1 MSDEEKR
8 QLLVKLLAKKAQE
21 NKVFPMSEGQQGLW
35 HAFRRDPNQTSFNVF
50 LPTRVRSGLNLDA
63 LQKSIELIARRNPLL
78 TATFSDAGGEL
89 LQTIHESRAPEFS
102 VIDILGADDG
112 KIQQVVGAET
122 LKAFDLESGPL
133 LRMLLYRVGE
143 DDYVLLALTH
153 HIVMDF
159 WSLVI
164 ILDEV
169 RCAYA
174 GFTANAE
181 PKLDAAVKNFAEF
194 VKEQREHLESSEGK
208 RLQAYWQHVL
218 GQGSPV
224 LNLPLDRVR
233 PTRFTSRAANCALP
247 LTPELGR
254 QLQAVAKRNSS
265 TPFSVLNAAVQVFLS
280 RYGGELEF
288 FIGSPFSGRNSRK
301 FEKTVGFFVNMLP
314 IHADLSDA
322 PTFDALVRRTGKTL
336 FNALAHENYPIARMV
351 QDAKIVR
358 DRSRSPAFQVSC
370 TFEKAQ
376 LKEESGRAGFLFPGE
391 KQVWDFAGMQQESF
405 YIPVQ
410 TCHYDLEFIFEQTD
424 ETLQGMFCYCRDLFS
439 KESVEQFAENFVSLL
454 QSLLDRPSESIRD
467 VRWGN
472 APAVAKGREDKPS
485 ALQNRIGRVEHLIG
499 NVVERQADSTAI
511 SFQNATWTYGEFA
524 SLAREIAKHAGLTES
539 SQPRDH
545 LIPIYARRTTAV
557 WAAMFALHQA
567 GYAFVPI
574 DAGQPGVDLREVMEQ
589 TKASFAL
596 IAPEYEAEFAADGFS
611 TRPLLDAGLSDLPT
625 ETRTTASPVS
635 SRGDELAYAIFTSG
649 STGKPKGVMV
659 DQQAVCNTLHWR
671 MTDVPLEP
679 TDRVLML
686 LSHQFDAGL
695 GIAWTTLTQGAT
707 LVLADEE
714 TLQDPQTIIELI
726 IRERINVIPA
736 PPSLLS
742 LIVSH
747 PKFRD
752 CAANLKYLWTGG
764 EAMSPGFPELVRSRC
779 NARLFNFYGPTEAA
793 IEATFCDVT
802 DHDKQIPVPLGHTID
817 NAEIVIVDEQ
827 QHLLPSTVP
836 GEIAIGGAGLARGY
850 LGDAKLTESRFIPHP
865 ADATKR
871 LYLTGDRGR
880 INTSGQVEFFGR
892 TDHQVKLRGYRIEL
906 GEIEAA
912 IESHLGVDRAAV
924 KIVDAGSPNAKL
936 VAFASP
942 LSEKSTSEK
951 DQLRTELRSYL
962 SDRLPSYKIPAA
974 LMMLDALPE
983 TSSGKVNRKR
993 LPQIDPN
1000 AFNGIQ
1006 VIVPASNALEEFLL
1020 QDWLEVLGLEEA
1032 SVNQNFF
1039 DVGGSSLQAA
1049 LLTSRWSEGLEI
1061 DIPTSLLFDLT
1072 DLTQIAAR
1080 IAVLHPESVESRFG
1094 QECIQQ
1100 ISAGRGKS
1108 DDHKHPLVASFSSSG
1123 ESIALGAQQPIFMI
1137 HPPGGIVVCYR
1148 ELAKLLGSRPLF
1160 AIRSHGLHGDE
1171 ELPASVEA
1179 MAAAYREAIRSVQPS
1194 GPYLLGGWSLGGLV
1208 AYEVAQ
1214 QALAVGEAVSRL
1226 VLLDTT
1232 IPENASYLVPAKDQV
1247 NVGLEYGIELSLDQL
1262 GELTPEEQ
1270 LPFLWEHAKKL
1281 GVIDEK
1287 SPPEVIEKSLRELQ
1301 GLFHHHVSV
1310 SRDYRMRPIEADILL
1325 FRPQEVPFELQVS
1338 EDRGWGALAKTVDV
1352 KFVPGHHHSMVQSP
1366 NIEVL
1371 ARELDEFLS

>member
-1 MSDEEKR
+1 MSEEEKR
-8 QLLVKLLAKKAQE
+8 QLLAKLLAKKAQE
-21 NKVFPMSEGQQGLW
+21 HKVFPMSEGQQGLW
-35 HAFRRDPNQTSFNVF
+35 HAFRRDPTQTSFNVF

-63 LQKSIELIARRNPLL
+63 LRQSIELIARRNPLL

-89 LQTIHESRAPEFS
+89 LQTIHESRVPEFS
-102 VIDILGADDG
+102 VIDIPGADDA
-112 KIQQVVGAET
+112 KIQQVAGAET

-133 LRMLLYRVGE
+133 LRMLVYRVGE

-153 HIVMDF
+153 HIVVDF

-169 RCAYA
+169 RRAYA
-174 GFTANAE
+174 GFTAGAE
-181 PKLDAAVKNFAEF
+181 PKFDPAVKNFAEF
-194 VKEQREHLESSEGK
+194 VREQREHLDSSEGK
-208 RLQAYWQHVL
+208 RLQAHWQHIL

-224 LNLPLDRVR
+224 LDLPLDRIR
-233 PTRFTSRAANCALP
+233 PTRFTGRAANYALP

-254 QLQAVAKRNSS
+254 RVQEAAKRNSS
-265 TPFSVLNAAVQVFLS
+265 TPFSVLHAAVQVFLS
-280 RYGGELEF
+280 RYGGEQDF
-288 FIGSPFSGRNSRK
+288 YIGSPFSGRNHRK
-301 FEKTVGFFVNMLP
+301 YEKTVGFFVNMLP
-314 IHADLSDA
+314 IHADISDS
-322 PTFDALVRRTGKTL
+322 PSFDSLIRRTGKTL
-336 FNALAHENYPIARMV
+336 FDALENENYPIARMV

-358 DRSRSPAFQVSC
+358 DGSRSPAFQVSC

-424 ETLQGMFCYCRDLFS
+424 DSLRGMFCYCRDLFS
-439 KESVEQFAENFVSLL
+439 KESVEQFAENFAALL
-454 QSLLDRPSESIRD
+454 HSLLDRPSESICSLS
-467 VRWGN
+467 WGN
-472 APAVAKGREDKPS
+472 APAVAKGRVEEPF
-485 ALQNRIGRVEHLIG
+485 ALQNRVSRVDQLIG
-499 NVVERQADSTAI
+499 NAVERQSDQSAI
-511 SFQNATWTYGEFA
+511 SYLDSTWTYGEFVL
-524 SLAREIAKHAGLTES
+524 LAREVARHAGLLES
-539 SQPRDH
+539 PTHRDT
-545 LIPIYARRTTAV
+545 LIPIYSRRSPTV
-557 WAAMFALHQA
+557 WAAMLALHQA

-589 TKASFAL
+589 TKAPFAL
-596 IAPEYEAEFAADGFS
+596 IAPEYESEFAADSFA
-611 TRPLLDAGLSDLPT
+611 TRPLLDFGLSDLPA
-625 ETRTTASPVS
+625 ETKTGSLVD
-635 SRGDELAYAIFTSG
+635 SRGDDLAYAVFTSG
-649 STGKPKGVMV
+649 STGKPKGVLV
-659 DQQAVCNTLHWR
+659 EQRAVCNTLHWR

-695 GIAWTTLTQGAT
+695 GIAWTTLTQGAS
-707 LVLADEE
+707 LVMADEE
-714 TLQDPQTIIELI
+714 TLQDPQAIIELI

-747 PKFRD
+747 PKFRE

-764 EAMSPGFPELVRSRC
+764 EAMSPDFPELVRSRC

-793 IEATFCDVT
+793 IEATFCDMT
-802 DHDKQIPVPLGHTID
+802 DHDKRMPVPLGQTID
-817 NAEIVIVDEQ
+817 NAEIVIVDAQ

-850 LGDAKLTESRFIPHP
+850 LGDAKLTESRFITHP

-880 INTSGQVEFFGR
+880 INAAGQVEFFGR
-892 TDHQVKLRGYRIEL
+892 NDHQVKLRGYRIEL

-912 IESHLGVDRAAV
+912 IESHAAVDRAAV
-924 KIVDAGSPNAKL
+924 KIVDANTPHAKL
-936 VAFASP
+936 VAYASP
-942 LSEKSTSEK
+942 LSEKSTSEN
-951 DQLRTELRSYL
+951 DQLRTELRGYL
-962 SDRLPSYKIPAA
+962 SDRLPSYKIPSA
-974 LMMLDALPE
+974 LMMLDSLPE
-983 TSSGKVNRKR
+983 TSSGKVDRKR

-1000 AFNGIQ
+1000 DFAGTQ
-1006 VIVPASNALEEFLL
+1006 EIVSASNALEEFLL
-1020 QDWLEVLGLEEA
+1020 ADWIEILGLEVA
-1032 SVNQNFF
+1032 GVKQNFF
-1039 DVGGSSLQAA
+1039 ILLLNLIPRV
-1049 LLTSRWSEGLEI
+1049 LTSRWSEGLEI
-1061 DIPTSLLFDLT
+1061 DIPTSLLFDLA

-1080 IAVLHPESVESRFG
+1080 IAVLHPESIASRFG
-1094 QECIQQ
+1094 QECVEQ
-1100 ISAGRGKS
+1100 IAAGRGKS
-1108 DDHKHPLVASFSSSG
+1108 DENKNPLVASFSLG
-1123 ESIALGAQQPIFMI
+1123 DESVDSGAQEPIFMI

-1148 ELAKLLGSRPLF
+1148 ELAKLLGRPLL

-1171 ELPASVEA
+1171 ELPVSIEA
-1179 MAAAYREAIRSVQPS
+1179 MAAAYLEAIRSVQPS

-1214 QALAVGEAVSRL
+1214 QILAAGEAVSRL

-1232 IPENASYLVPAKDQV
+1232 IPENASDLVPAQDQV

-1262 GELTPEEQ
+1262 GELAPEEQ

-1281 GVIDEK
+1281 GVIDEQ

-1310 SRDYRMRPIEADILL
+1310 CRDYRMHPIDGDILL
-1325 FRPQEVPFELQVS
+1325 FRPIEVPFELQVS
-1338 EDRGWGALAKTVDV
+1338 EDRGWGSLAKNVDV

-1371 ARELDEFLS
+1371 ARELEEFLS